1 MAREV
6 KPCVDGTT
14 NHVYDLKEGK
24 SSDPGTECKRGCGY
38 STNPKKQALGA
49 KAPTLFRGVFIIGI
63 FFGLQT
69 ECPTLII
76 RGGEKPKYRRSE
88 NDC

>member
-24 SSDPGTECKRGCGY
+24 SRDPGTECERGCGY
-38 STNPKKQALGA
+38 STNPKK
-49 KAPTLFRGVFIIGI
+49 
-63 FFGLQT
+63 
-69 ECPTLII
+69 
-76 RGGEKPKYRRSE
+76 
-88 NDC
+88 

>member
-38 STNPKKQALGA
+38 STNPKK
-49 KAPTLFRGVFIIGI
+49 
-63 FFGLQT
+63 
-69 ECPTLII
+69 
-76 RGGEKPKYRRSE
+76 
-88 NDC
+88 